1 MESEF
6 DFGGNL
12 RRDHHHM
19 AEAMFSTRL
28 NYGSVNGSV
37 HTPSEF
43 DAASVASEIP
53 LLTYGQEVS
62 SFSSLGSLVLF
73 LNLNILLFGPT
84 CHSNGFFN

>member
-1 MESEF
+1 MESE
-6 DFGGNL
+6 FGGNL

-19 AEAMFSTRL
+19 SEAMFSTRL

-62 SFSSLGSLVLF
+62 SFSSLVSLLVFF
-73 LNLNILLFGPT
+73 LNLNILFFGPI
-84 CHSNGFFN
+84 CLSNWFFN

>member
-1 MESEF
+1 LGDEEEDDTDDLESEF
-6 DFGGNL
+6 DIGGNL
-12 RRDHHHM
+12 RRDHSQM
-19 AEAMFSTRL
+19 SEAMFSTRL

-62 SFSSLGSLVLF
+62 SFSSLVSL
-73 LNLNILLFGPT
+73 
-84 CHSNGFFN
+84 FFFF